1 MSTSPKP
8 VKKVPI
14 HLQSAQNRVYIKN
27 GQIVNHDKTFMADVY
42 IEDGTIKF
50 VGSASEIV
58 VPGGVRVIDATGK
71 LIIPGG
77 IDPHTHFQL
86 HFGNAISVDDFYHGT
101 KAAIAGGTTTIIDFV
116 LPNKG
121 ESLVEAYDKWR
132 EWADPKVCC
141 DYALHVGIT
150 WWSNSVSQEMKI
162 MCDELGVNSFK
173 MFMAYK
179 GLYQLNDSELLDVFE
194 RIRALGAIA
203 QIHAENG
210 DVIAKNVSKLLAANI
225 TGPEGHEL
233 SRPEEVEAEAVNR
246 ACILAHQ
253 MDCPLYVVHVM
264 SKSAGDEIARARA
277 RYTKR
282 GIYGETLAAALGT
295 DGTHYGHTCFQHAAA
310 HMKSPLYVTRVTSK
324 LSAEIIGRAR
334 RSGYCVFGETLVSS
348 LGRAMSGIQKQ
359 YHLYC
364 ITSPP
369 IRESAETP
377 RHDDLQTTGSDNCTF
392 NKEQKEL
399 GKGNFAK
406 IPNGVNGVED
416 RMSIVWEKGVHA
428 GLLDPCRFVAVT
440 STNAAK
446 IFNLYPQKGCIAVG
460 SDADVVIWN
469 PHATRT
475 ISKDTHHHNCDFN
488 IFEGMVCHGVPEL
501 VLVRGRI
508 CVENDSIRVAE
519 GFGRFLNT
527 PVRPPYVYDV
537 LEGKI
542 PAEIQAE
549 RNGAEEQLNGNMK
562 KMNLSALQIEIPQ
575 QEGGIFAGKVPPGD
589 FMTITPTQKGHVEG
603 SRNMQESTFSVSEE
617 LDKSC
622 ARSCIRVRNP
632 PGGKSTGFW

>member
-86 HFGNAISVDDFYHGT
+86 RFGNAVSVDDFYHGT

-253 MDCPLYVVHVM
+253 M
-264 SKSAGDEIARARA
+264 
-277 RYTKR
+277 
-282 GIYGETLAAALGT
+282 
-295 DGTHYGHTCFQHAAA
+295 
-310 HMKSPLYVTRVTSK
+310 KSPLYVTRVTSK
-324 LSAEIIGRAR
+324 LSAEIMGRAR

-348 LGRAMSGIQKQ
+348 LGRAMSGLQKQ

-377 RHDDLQTTGSDNCTF
+377 RQLMKSLAYDDLQTTGSDNCTF

-399 GKGNFAK
+399 GKGNFTK

-575 QEGGIFAGKVPPGD
+575 QEGGIFPGKVPGGD